1 MKRALAKSSPRPALL
16 KNPEPVAT
24 LPELLRGII
33 EYTRIHS
40 HQARLTTT
48 GDHVLLDQEV
58 DHYRCIIIAKAMRE
72 HTSHAMTL
80 SPREQEIA
88 RMVARGYANKTIAR
102 ILEISTWTV
111 GTYLRRIFAK
121 LNVGTRASMVARLR
135 ELQVYVT
142 EEENTPLQSRS

>member
-1 MKRALAKSSPRPALL
+1 MKRALAKSPPRPALL
-16 KNPEPVAT
+16 KKPEPVAT
-24 LPELLRGII
+24 LPDMLRGII
-33 EYTRIHS
+33 EYTRVH
-40 HQARLTTT
+40 HQQTRLTTT
-48 GDHVLLDQEV
+48 GDQVLLDQEV
-58 DHYRCIIIAKAMRE
+58 DHCRCIIIAKAIRE

-121 LNVGTRASMVARLR
+121 LNVGTRAAMVARLR
-135 ELQVYVT
+135 ELQVYVID
-142 EEENTPLQSRS
+142 EEKVPLQSRS